1 MTDNIHPV
9 VELLAA
15 RMESHPE
22 EFKSDGSGRW
32 AEWLDQLIPFVTEE
46 ERVMLRKPMIQ
57 DIHEDVL
64 DELLNG
70 PERRAEE
77 MRKREEDA
85 QARYRQHQ
93 QMQQQMAVQKN
104 ALGQYQNAMGNAL
117 GSAPLGIGTQSPSQP
132 LTLGVAGKEAMR
144 IQANGDIQLGNQ
156 TLNEGVLKQIKNALG
171 IK

>member
-1 MTDNIHPV
+1 MADNIHPV

-22 EFKSDGSGRW
+22 EFGANGSGRW

-85 QARYRQHQ
+85 ERYRQHQ
-93 QMQQQMAVQKN
+93 QAMQHGGGGGGASLPVSTSP
-104 ALGQYQNAMGNAL
+104 YQNAAGAQ
-117 GSAPLGIGTQSPSQP
+117 GLGIGAITPSQP
-132 LTLGVAGKEAMR
+132 LTIQSGGTGATR
-144 IQANGDIQLGNQ
+144 IQTNGGIQIGNE